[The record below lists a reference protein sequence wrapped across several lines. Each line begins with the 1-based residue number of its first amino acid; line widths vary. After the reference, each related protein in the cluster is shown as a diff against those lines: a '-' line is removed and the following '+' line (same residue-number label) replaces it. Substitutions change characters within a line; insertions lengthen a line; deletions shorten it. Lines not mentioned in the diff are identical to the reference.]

1 MSQEGRSPSH
11 ASRLS
16 AQRSCAACQLPGFQA
31 DQAAWINLENDQDNL
46 NEIIRLEKFHVYV
59 LKTYGHRP
67 PFFLPPN
74 YDQFR
79 RAHKKFRFE
88 PRRVVR
94 RTLAL

>member
-1 MSQEGRSPSH
+1 MARTV
-11 ASRLS
+11 
-16 AQRSCAACQLPGFQA
+16 CQLPGFQA

-88 PRRVVR
+88 PRRAR
-94 RTLAL
+94 QIDRELMALNG